1 MKLFSNTSRFFKGD
15 IDRFIL
21 MLQNSVYTYDYMD
34 DWENSMKHYPP
45 KKDFK
50 SKLNMEDVTD
60 TDYKHAKRVWKDFEL
75 KSLGNYNDYYVESD
89 TLLVACLKTFKSFCC
104 VMMSIA
110 NSFKKDK
117 NRMIY
122 NISNIDILLMIEKT
136 EVKDIILFIDMQ
148 KCTINTCK
156 IMIQTKYYLIS
167 CIGR

>member
-1 MKLFSNTSRFFKGD
+1 
-15 IDRFIL
+15 
-21 MLQNSVYTYDYMD
+21 
-34 DWENSMKHYPP
+34 
-45 KKDFK
+45 
-50 SKLNMEDVTD
+50 MEDVTD
-60 TDYKHAKRVWKDFEL
+60 TDYKHTKRVWKDFEL
-75 KSLGNYNDYYVESD
+75 KSLDNYNDYYVESD